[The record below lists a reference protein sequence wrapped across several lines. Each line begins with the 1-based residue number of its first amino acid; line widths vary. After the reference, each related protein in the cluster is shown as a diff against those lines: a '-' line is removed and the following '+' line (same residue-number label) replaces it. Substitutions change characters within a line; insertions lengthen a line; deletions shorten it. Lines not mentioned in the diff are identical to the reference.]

1 MRLIITETKG
11 MADAIAKSAGDFEE
25 NAYTY
30 RNDDDTI
37 VWTDGAVVDLAYR
50 PVGYMGDIDNLTAEE
65 IVRTFY
71 KTVVRNGTEDFPGLT
86 ARDYSNLSTLER
98 EFNLCDEVIFITA
111 PTDDSVRFVQ
121 AIVAFFRPEIPC
133 RHVMLHRLDNIDVE
147 DILESYTYTPVVEK
161 HLTDSAMLRILKW
174 DMEKYLVKD
183 TEHKLTPVAEGLL
196 RYIHNLERCE
206 AIEYQRKSGD
216 TPRKYISP
224 ATLLSLEDLQGIM
237 WAKYDLYPFQLKE
250 PLEYLFHKGL
260 ISAPFTHSNH
270 HPDTRVSALLGV
282 EPTIEELAVER
293 LRSAGWVN
301 AIIPT
306 GEKSDQFL
314 NEKYDAEKDEC
325 NTYKVAAMLYAYI
338 LNHTKK
344 VLTYG
349 ETETISICA
358 YNDFQTVPITAILNA
373 RYQNNA
379 VSGSSENFIES
390 RTIGELIDQLV
401 QARLLDTFGD
411 SVRLSDEGIMY
422 LSTMNR

>member
-11 MADAIAKSAGDFEE
+11 MADAIAKSAGNFEE

-37 VWTDGAVVDLAYR
+37 VWTDGAVVELAYR

-65 IVRTFY
+65 IVKTFY
-71 KTVVRNGTEDFPGLT
+71 KTIVRNGTEDFPGLT

-98 EFNLCDEVIFITA
+98 EFNLGDEAIFITA

-121 AIVAFFRPEIPC
+121 AILAFFRPEIPC

-147 DILESYTYTPVVEK
+147 DILEGYTYTPVVEK
-161 HLTDSAMLRILKW
+161 YLTDSAMLRILKW
-174 DMEKYLVKD
+174 DMDRYSVKD
-183 TEHKLTPVAEGLL
+183 TEHKLTPLADRLL
-196 RYIHNLERCE
+196 GYIHNLERCE

-216 TPRKYISP
+216 NPRKYRCP

-237 WAKYDLYPFQLKE
+237 WAKYNLFPFQLKE
-250 PLEYLFHKGL
+250 PLEYLFHKGF

-270 HPDTRVSALLGV
+270 HPDTRVSSMLDI

-306 GEKSDQFL
+306 GQKNDQL
-314 NEKYDAEKDEC
+314 LAEKYDAEKDEC
-325 NTYKVAAMLYAYI
+325 NTYKVAAMLYSYI
-338 LNHTKK
+338 LNHTKE

-358 YNDFQTVPITAILNA
+358 YNDFQTVPVTAILNGP
-373 RYQNNA
+373 YQNNA

-390 RTIGELIDQLV
+390 RTIGELLDQLI
-401 QARLLDTFGD
+401 QAELLDTYGD
-411 SVRLSDEGIMY
+411 SMRVSDEGIMY
-422 LSTMNR
+422 LNSINS

>member
-30 RNDDDTI
+30 RNDDNTI
-37 VWTDGAVVDLAYR
+37 VWTDGAVVDLVYR

-98 EFNLCDEVIFITA
+98 EFNLGDEVIFITA
-111 PTDDSVRFVQ
+111 PTDDCVRFVQ

-147 DILESYTYTPVVEK
+147 DILEGYTYTPVVEK

-174 DMEKYLVKD
+174 DMEKYSVKD

-206 AIEYQRKSGD
+206 AIEHQRKSGD
-216 TPRKYISP
+216 SPRKYISP

-314 NEKYDAEKDEC
+314 NEKYDPEKDEC

-338 LNHTKK
+338 LNHTMK

-401 QARLLDTFGD
+401 QARMLDTFGD

-422 LSTMNR
+422 LSTINK

>member
-30 RNDDDTI
+30 RNDDNTI
-37 VWTDGAVVDLAYR
+37 VWTDGAVVDLVYR

-98 EFNLCDEVIFITA
+98 EFNLGDEVIFITA
-111 PTDDSVRFVQ
+111 PTDDCVRFVQ

-147 DILESYTYTPVVEK
+147 DILEGYTYTPVVEK

-174 DMEKYLVKD
+174 DMEKYSVKD

-206 AIEYQRKSGD
+206 AIEHQRKSGD
-216 TPRKYISP
+216 SPRKYISP

-260 ISAPFTHSNH
+260 ISAPFTHSTHPFQH
-270 HPDTRVSALLGV
+270 HIFR
-282 EPTIEELAVER
+282 
-293 LRSAGWVN
+293 
-301 AIIPT
+301 
-306 GEKSDQFL
+306 
-314 NEKYDAEKDEC
+314 
-325 NTYKVAAMLYAYI
+325 
-338 LNHTKK
+338 
-344 VLTYG
+344 
-349 ETETISICA
+349 
-358 YNDFQTVPITAILNA
+358 
-373 RYQNNA
+373 
-379 VSGSSENFIES
+379 
-390 RTIGELIDQLV
+390 
-401 QARLLDTFGD
+401 
-411 SVRLSDEGIMY
+411 
-422 LSTMNR
+422 

>member
-30 RNDDDTI
+30 RNDDNTI
-37 VWTDGAVVDLAYR
+37 VWTDGAVVDLVYR

-98 EFNLCDEVIFITA
+98 EFNLGDEVIFITA
-111 PTDDSVRFVQ
+111 PTDDCVRFVQ

-147 DILESYTYTPVVEK
+147 DILEGYTYTPVVEK

-174 DMEKYLVKD
+174 DMEKYSVKD

-206 AIEYQRKSGD
+206 AIEHQRKSGD
-216 TPRKYISP
+216 SPRKYISP

-250 PLEYLFHKGL
+250 PLEYLFQKGL

-338 LNHTKK
+338 LNHTMK

-401 QARLLDTFGD
+401 QARMLDTFGD

-422 LSTMNR
+422 LSTINK

>member
-30 RNDDDTI
+30 RNDDNTI
-37 VWTDGAVVDLAYR
+37 VWTDGAVVDLVYR

-98 EFNLCDEVIFITA
+98 EFNLGDEVIFITA
-111 PTDDSVRFVQ
+111 PTDDCVRFVQ

-147 DILESYTYTPVVEK
+147 DILEGYTYTPVVEK

-174 DMEKYLVKD
+174 DMEKYSVKD

-206 AIEYQRKSGD
+206 AIEHQRKSGD
-216 TPRKYISP
+216 SPRKYISP

-338 LNHTKK
+338 LNHTMK

-358 YNDFQTVPITAILNA
+358 YNDFQTVPITAVLNA

-401 QARLLDTFGD
+401 QARMLDTFGD

-422 LSTMNR
+422 LSTINK

>member
-1 MRLIITETKG
+1 

-25 NAYTY
+25 KAYTY
-30 RNDDDTI
+30 RNDDNTI
-37 VWTDGAVVDLAYR
+37 VWTDGAVVDLVYR

-98 EFNLCDEVIFITA
+98 EFNLGDEVIFITA
-111 PTDDSVRFVQ
+111 PTDDCVRFVQ

-147 DILESYTYTPVVEK
+147 DILEGYTYTPVVEK

-174 DMEKYLVKD
+174 DMEKYSVKD

-206 AIEYQRKSGD
+206 AIEHQRKSGD
-216 TPRKYISP
+216 SPRKYISP

-338 LNHTKK
+338 LNHTMK

-401 QARLLDTFGD
+401 QARMLDTFGD

-422 LSTMNR
+422 LSTINK

>member
-1 MRLIITETKG
+1 
-11 MADAIAKSAGDFEE
+11 MADAIAKAAGNFEE

-37 VWTDGAVVDLAYR
+37 IWTDGAVVDLAYR
-50 PVGYMGDIDNLTAEE
+50 PAGYMGDIDNLITEE
-65 IVRTFY
+65 IVRIFY
-71 KTVVRNGTEDFPGLT
+71 KTVARNGTEDFPGLT
-86 ARDYSNLSTLER
+86 ARDYNNLSTLER
-98 EFNLCDEVIFITA
+98 EFNLCDEAVFITA

-121 AIVAFFRPEIPC
+121 AIEAFFRPEITC

-147 DILESYTYTPVVEK
+147 DILEGYTYTPVVEK

-174 DMEKYLVKD
+174 DMARYAVKD
-183 TEHKLTPVAEGLL
+183 TEHKLTPLAERLL
-196 RYIHNLERCE
+196 GYIHNLERCE

-216 TPRKYISP
+216 NPRKYRCP

-237 WAKYDLYPFQLKE
+237 WAKYNLFPFQLKE
-250 PLEYLFHKGL
+250 PLEYLFHKGF

-270 HPDTRVSALLGV
+270 HSDTRVSSMLGI

-306 GEKSDQFL
+306 GQKNDQL
-314 NEKYDAEKDEC
+314 LAEKYNAEKDEC
-325 NTYKVAAMLYAYI
+325 NTYKVAAMLYTFI
-338 LNHTKK
+338 LKHTKE

-349 ETETISICA
+349 ETETVSICA

-373 RYQNNA
+373 RCQNNA

-390 RTIGELIDQLV
+390 RTIGELLDQLI
-401 QARLLDTFGD
+401 QAELLDTFGD
-411 SVRLSDEGIMY
+411 SMRVSDEGIIY
-422 LSTMNR
+422 LNSISR

>member
-1 MRLIITETKG
+1 

-30 RNDDDTI
+30 RNDDNTI
-37 VWTDGAVVDLAYR
+37 VWTDGAVVDLVYR

-98 EFNLCDEVIFITA
+98 EFNLGDEVIFITA
-111 PTDDSVRFVQ
+111 PTDDCVRFVQ

-147 DILESYTYTPVVEK
+147 DILEGYTYTPVVEK

-174 DMEKYLVKD
+174 DMEKYSVKD

-206 AIEYQRKSGD
+206 AIEHQRKSGD
-216 TPRKYISP
+216 SPRKYISP

-338 LNHTKK
+338 LNHTMK

-401 QARLLDTFGD
+401 QARMLDTFGD

-422 LSTMNR
+422 LSTINK

>member
-30 RNDDDTI
+30 RNDDNTI
-37 VWTDGAVVDLAYR
+37 VWTDGAVVDLVYR

-98 EFNLCDEVIFITA
+98 EFNLGDEVIFITA
-111 PTDDSVRFVQ
+111 PTDDCVRFVQ

-147 DILESYTYTPVVEK
+147 DILEGYTYTPVVEK

-174 DMEKYLVKD
+174 DMQKYSVKD

-206 AIEYQRKSGD
+206 AIEHQRKSGD
-216 TPRKYISP
+216 SPRKYISP

-338 LNHTKK
+338 LNHTMK

-401 QARLLDTFGD
+401 QARMLDTFGD

-422 LSTMNR
+422 LSTINK

>member
-1 MRLIITETKG
+1 
-11 MADAIAKSAGDFEE
+11 MADAIAKAAGNFEE

-37 VWTDGAVVDLAYR
+37 VWTGGAVVDLTYR

-65 IVRTFY
+65 IVKTFY

-86 ARDYSNLSTLER
+86 ARDYNTLSTLER
-98 EFNLCDEVIFITA
+98 EFNLCDEAVFITA

-121 AIVAFFRPEIPC
+121 AIEAFFRPEIPC
-133 RHVMLHRLDNIDVE
+133 RHVILHRLDNIDVE
-147 DILESYTYTPVVEK
+147 DILEGYTYTPVVEK
-161 HLTDSAMLRILKW
+161 HLTDSAMMRILKW
-174 DMEKYLVKD
+174 DMARYAVKD
-183 TEHKLTPVAEGLL
+183 TEHKLTPLAERLL
-196 RYIHNLERCE
+196 GYIHNLERCE

-216 TPRKYISP
+216 NPRKYRCP

-237 WAKYDLYPFQLKE
+237 WAKYNLFPFQLKE
-250 PLEYLFHKGL
+250 PLEYLFHKGF

-270 HPDTRVSALLGV
+270 HPDTRVSSMLGI
-282 EPTIEELAVER
+282 EPTIEEIAVER

-306 GEKSDQFL
+306 GQKNDQL
-314 NEKYDAEKDEC
+314 LGEKYNAEKDEC
-325 NTYKVAAMLYAYI
+325 NTYKVAAMLYTFI
-338 LNHTKK
+338 LKHTKE

-349 ETETISICA
+349 ETETVSICA

-373 RYQNNA
+373 RGQNNA

-390 RTIGELIDQLV
+390 RTIGELLDQLI
-401 QARLLDTFGD
+401 QADLLDTFGD
-411 SVRLSDEGIMY
+411 SMRVSDEGIMY
-422 LSTMNR
+422 LNSINR

>member
-11 MADAIAKSAGDFEE
+11 MADAIAKLAGNFEE

-65 IVRTFY
+65 IVTTFY

-86 ARDYSNLSTLER
+86 ARDYNNLSTLER
-98 EFNLCDEVIFITA
+98 EFNLCDEAVFITA
-111 PTDDSVRFVQ
+111 PNDDSVRFVQ
-121 AIVAFFRPEIPC
+121 AIVAFFRTEIPC

-147 DILESYTYTPVVEK
+147 DILEGYTYTPVVEK
-161 HLTDSAMLRILKW
+161 HLTGSAMLRILKW
-174 DMEKYLVKD
+174 DMARYAVKD
-183 TEHKLTPVAEGLL
+183 TEHKLTPLAERLL
-196 RYIHNLERCE
+196 GYIHNLERCE

-216 TPRKYISP
+216 NPRKYRCP

-237 WAKYDLYPFQLKE
+237 WAKYNLFPFQLKE

-270 HPDTRVSALLGV
+270 HPDTRVSSMLGI

-306 GEKSDQFL
+306 GQKNDQL
-314 NEKYDAEKDEC
+314 LAEKYDAEKDEC
-325 NTYKVAAMLYAYI
+325 NTYKVAAMLYSYI
-338 LNHTKK
+338 LNHTKE
-344 VLTYG
+344 VLTYS

-358 YNDFQTVPITAILNA
+358 YNDFQTVPITAILNGCH
-373 RYQNNA
+373 QNNA

-390 RTIGELIDQLV
+390 RTIGELLDQLI
-401 QARLLDTFGD
+401 QAELLDTYGD
-411 SVRLSDEGIMY
+411 SMRVSDEGIMY
-422 LSTMNR
+422 LNSINR

>member
-1 MRLIITETKG
+1 
-11 MADAIAKSAGDFEE
+11 MADAIAKSAGDFVE

-30 RNDDDTI
+30 RNDDNTI
-37 VWTDGAVVDLAYR
+37 VWTDGAVVDLVYR

-98 EFNLCDEVIFITA
+98 EFNLGDEVIFITA
-111 PTDDSVRFVQ
+111 PTDDCVRFVQ

-147 DILESYTYTPVVEK
+147 DILEGYTYTPVVEK

-174 DMEKYLVKD
+174 DMEKYSVKD

-206 AIEYQRKSGD
+206 AIEHQRKSGD
-216 TPRKYISP
+216 SPRKYISP

-338 LNHTKK
+338 LNHTMK

-401 QARLLDTFGD
+401 QARMLDTFGD

-422 LSTMNR
+422 LSTINK

>member
-1 MRLIITETKG
+1 
-11 MADAIAKSAGDFEE
+11 MADAIAKAAGNFEE

-37 VWTDGAVVDLAYR
+37 IWTDGAVVDLAYR
-50 PVGYMGDIDNLTAEE
+50 PAGYMGDIDNLITEE
-65 IVRTFY
+65 IVMIFY
-71 KTVVRNGTEDFPGLT
+71 KTVARNGTEDFPGLT
-86 ARDYSNLSTLER
+86 ARDYNNLSTLER
-98 EFNLCDEVIFITA
+98 EFNLCDEAVFITA

-121 AIVAFFRPEIPC
+121 AIEAFFRPEITC

-147 DILESYTYTPVVEK
+147 DILEGYTYTPVVEK

-174 DMEKYLVKD
+174 DMARYAVKD
-183 TEHKLTPVAEGLL
+183 TEHKLTPLAERLL
-196 RYIHNLERCE
+196 GYIHNLERCE

-216 TPRKYISP
+216 NPRKYRCP

-237 WAKYDLYPFQLKE
+237 WAKYNLFPFQLKE
-250 PLEYLFHKGL
+250 PLEYLFHKGF

-270 HPDTRVSALLGV
+270 HSDTRVSSMLGI

-306 GEKSDQFL
+306 GQKNDQL
-314 NEKYDAEKDEC
+314 LAEKYNAEKDEC
-325 NTYKVAAMLYAYI
+325 NTYKVAAMLYTFI
-338 LNHTKK
+338 LKHTKE

-349 ETETISICA
+349 ETETVSICA

-373 RYQNNA
+373 RCQNNA

-390 RTIGELIDQLV
+390 RTIGELLDQLI
-401 QARLLDTFGD
+401 QAELLDTFGD
-411 SVRLSDEGIMY
+411 SMRVSDEGIIY
-422 LSTMNR
+422 LNSISR

>member
-30 RNDDDTI
+30 RNDDSTI
-37 VWTDGAVVDLAYR
+37 VWTDGAVVDLVYR

-98 EFNLCDEVIFITA
+98 EFNLGDEVIFITA
-111 PTDDSVRFVQ
+111 PTDDCVRFVQ

-147 DILESYTYTPVVEK
+147 DILEGYTYTPVVEK

-174 DMEKYLVKD
+174 DMEKYSVKD

-206 AIEYQRKSGD
+206 AIEHQRKSGD
-216 TPRKYISP
+216 SPRKYISP

-306 GEKSDQFL
+306 GKKSDQFL

-338 LNHTKK
+338 LNHTMK

-401 QARLLDTFGD
+401 QARMLDTFGD

-422 LSTMNR
+422 LSTINK

>member
-1 MRLIITETKG
+1 
-11 MADAIAKSAGDFEE
+11 MADAIAKAAGNFEE
-25 NAYTY
+25 NAYTH

-37 VWTDGAVVDLAYR
+37 VWTGGAVVDLAYR
-50 PVGYMGDIDNLTAEE
+50 PGGYMGDIDNLTAEE
-65 IVRTFY
+65 IVKTFY

-86 ARDYSNLSTLER
+86 ARDYNNLSTLER
-98 EFNLCDEVIFITA
+98 EFNLCDEAVFITA

-121 AIVAFFRPEIPC
+121 AIEAFFRPEIPC

-147 DILESYTYTPVVEK
+147 DILEGYTYTPVVEK

-174 DMEKYLVKD
+174 DMARYAVKD
-183 TEHKLTPVAEGLL
+183 TEHKLTPLAERLL
-196 RYIHNLERCE
+196 GYIHNLERCE

-216 TPRKYISP
+216 NPRKYRCP

-237 WAKYDLYPFQLKE
+237 WAKYNLFPFQLKE
-250 PLEYLFHKGL
+250 PLEYLFHKGF

-270 HPDTRVSALLGV
+270 HPDTRVSSMLGI

-306 GEKSDQFL
+306 GQKNDQL
-314 NEKYDAEKDEC
+314 LAEKYNAEKDEC
-325 NTYKVAAMLYAYI
+325 NTYKVAAMLYTFI
-338 LNHTKK
+338 LKHTKE

-349 ETETISICA
+349 ETETVSICA

-373 RYQNNA
+373 RCQNNA

-390 RTIGELIDQLV
+390 RTIGELLDQLI
-401 QARLLDTFGD
+401 QAELLDTFGD
-411 SVRLSDEGIMY
+411 SMRVSDEGIMY
-422 LSTMNR
+422 LNSINR

>member
-1 MRLIITETKG
+1 MKLIITETKG
-11 MADAIAKSAGDFEE
+11 MADAIAKSAGNFEE
-25 NAYTY
+25 NTYSY
-30 RNDDDTI
+30 RNDDDSI

-65 IVRTFY
+65 IVKTFY

-86 ARDYSNLSTLER
+86 ARDYNNLSTLER
-98 EFNLCDEVIFITA
+98 EFNLCDEAIFITA

-121 AIVAFFRPEIPC
+121 AIEAFFRPEIPC
-133 RHVMLHRLDNIDVE
+133 RQVMLHRLDNIDVE
-147 DILESYTYTPVVEK
+147 DIMEGYTYTPVVEK

-174 DMEKYLVKD
+174 DMVRYSVKD
-183 TEHKLTPVAEGLL
+183 TEHKLTPLAVRLL
-196 RYIHNLERCE
+196 GYIHNLERCE

-216 TPRKYISP
+216 NPRKYRCP

-237 WAKYDLYPFQLKE
+237 WAKYNLFPFQLKE
-250 PLEYLFHKGL
+250 PLEYLFHKGF

-270 HPDTRVSALLGV
+270 HPDTRVSSMLGI

-293 LRSAGWVN
+293 LCSAGWVN

-306 GEKSDQFL
+306 GQKNDKL
-314 NEKYDAEKDEC
+314 LAEKYDAEKDEC
-325 NTYKVAAMLYAYI
+325 NTYKVAAMLYTFI
-338 LNHTKK
+338 LKHTKE

-349 ETETISICA
+349 ETETVSICA

-390 RTIGELIDQLV
+390 RTIGELLDQLI
-401 QARLLDTFGD
+401 QAEMLDTYGD
-411 SVRLSDEGIMY
+411 SIRVSDEGIMY
-422 LSTMNR
+422 LNSINR

>member
-11 MADAIAKSAGDFEE
+11 MADAIAKSAGDFVE

-30 RNDDDTI
+30 RNDDNTI
-37 VWTDGAVVDLAYR
+37 VWTDGAVVDLVYR

-98 EFNLCDEVIFITA
+98 EFNLGDEVIFITA
-111 PTDDSVRFVQ
+111 PTDDCVRFVQ

-147 DILESYTYTPVVEK
+147 DILEGYTYTPVVEK

-174 DMEKYLVKD
+174 DMEKYSVKD

-206 AIEYQRKSGD
+206 AIEHQRKSGD
-216 TPRKYISP
+216 SPRKYISP

-338 LNHTKK
+338 LNHTMK

-401 QARLLDTFGD
+401 QARMLDTFGD

-422 LSTMNR
+422 LSTINK

>member
-1 MRLIITETKG
+1 MNQCLQFG
-11 MADAIAKSAGDFEE
+11 
-25 NAYTY
+25 NP
-30 RNDDDTI
+30 
-37 VWTDGAVVDLAYR
+37 L
-50 PVGYMGDIDNLTAEE
+50 LL
-65 IVRTFY
+65 
-71 KTVVRNGTEDFPGLT
+71 PGL
-86 ARDYSNLSTLER
+86 NKFPL
-98 EFNLCDEVIFITA
+98 
-111 PTDDSVRFVQ
+111 
-121 AIVAFFRPEIPC
+121 
-133 RHVMLHRLDNIDVE
+133 
-147 DILESYTYTPVVEK
+147 
-161 HLTDSAMLRILKW
+161 
-174 DMEKYLVKD
+174 
-183 TEHKLTPVAEGLL
+183 
-196 RYIHNLERCE
+196 
-206 AIEYQRKSGD
+206 
-216 TPRKYISP
+216 
-224 ATLLSLEDLQGIM
+224 
-237 WAKYDLYPFQLKE
+237 PFQLKE

-338 LNHTKK
+338 LNHTMK

-401 QARLLDTFGD
+401 QARMLDTFGD

-422 LSTMNR
+422 LSTINK

>member
-30 RNDDDTI
+30 RNDDNTI
-37 VWTDGAVVDLAYR
+37 VWTDGAVVDLVYR

-98 EFNLCDEVIFITA
+98 EFNLGDEVIFITA
-111 PTDDSVRFVQ
+111 PTDDCVRFVQ

-147 DILESYTYTPVVEK
+147 DILEGYTYTPVVEK

-174 DMEKYLVKD
+174 DMEKYSVKD

-206 AIEYQRKSGD
+206 AIEHQRKSGD
-216 TPRKYISP
+216 SPRKYISP

-338 LNHTKK
+338 LNHTMK

-401 QARLLDTFGD
+401 QARMLDTFGD

-422 LSTMNR
+422 LSTINK